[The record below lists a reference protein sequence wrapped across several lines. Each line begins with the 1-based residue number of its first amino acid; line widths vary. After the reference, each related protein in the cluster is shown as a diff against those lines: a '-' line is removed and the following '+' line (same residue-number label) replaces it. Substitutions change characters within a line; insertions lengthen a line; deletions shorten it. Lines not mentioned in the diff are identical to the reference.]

1 MNSDLISAV
10 GITGTFVPNCNK
22 NNIWHQLGQWH
33 TIISTLQVTQTD
45 GVTHT
50 LAVTVY
56 WPSGWRFYP
65 TVCKLIINIYFRGM
79 IFTWNHIFLWL
90 YKTLQS
96 SITDTSGLHESQETS
111 ILAKCHYSSEEAGSL
126 QRPWAFFPLHAV
138 SSAHRPWDTQRQ
150 YKQSHIMDSHN
161 KLTLGSGWCST
172 QLMPVLIRAWKY
184 YLGLAARSK
193 KSILSQVI
201 NSALSDCSPIPGSS
215 MSLSW
220 LLPLK
225 FSLWLALSR

>member
-1 MNSDLISAV
+1 MHAH
-10 GITGTFVPNCNK
+10 P
-22 NNIWHQLGQWH
+22 
-33 TIISTLQVTQTD
+33 TLQ
-45 GVTHT
+45 
-50 LAVTVY
+50 A
-56 WPSGWRFYP
+56 SF
-65 TVCKLIINIYFRGM
+65 F
-79 IFTWNHIFLWL
+79 FFLMMPQMWMSHKKS
-90 YKTLQS
+90 YKTS
-96 SITDTSGLHESQETS
+96 
-111 ILAKCHYSSEEAGSL
+111 
-126 QRPWAFFPLHAV
+126 FFPFFFFLGKAV
-138 SSAHRPWDTQRQ
+138 ITASWKWGFALTDSLVFSLLLQQLSSAHDAQDTQKR

-184 YLGLAARSK
+184 YLGLAASSK

-225 FSLWLALSR
+225 FSLWLALSCSFLFF

>member
-1 MNSDLISAV
+1 MTSRHLWALWVTGNLAKTPV
-10 GITGTFVPNCNK
+10 FYAITTVRKLRG
-22 NNIWHQLGQWH
+22 WHRAWVFSFFFLF
-33 TIISTLQVTQTD
+33 L
-45 GVTHT
+45 
-50 LAVTVY
+50 
-56 WPSGWRFYP
+56 P
-65 TVCKLIINIYFRGM
+65 TV
-79 IFTWNHIFLWL
+79 
-90 YKTLQS
+90 
-96 SITDTSGLHESQETS
+96 SG
-111 ILAKCHYSSEEAGSL
+111 AC
-126 QRPWAFFPLHAV
+126 RP
-138 SSAHRPWDTQRQ
+138 RDTQRQ

-225 FSLWLALSR
+225 FSLWLALSCYSSSFREK

>member
-1 MNSDLISAV
+1 M
-10 GITGTFVPNCNK
+10 T
-22 NNIWHQLGQWH
+22 
-33 TIISTLQVTQTD
+33 
-45 GVTHT
+45 
-50 LAVTVY
+50 Y
-56 WPSGWRFYP
+56 
-65 TVCKLIINIYFRGM
+65 
-79 IFTWNHIFLWL
+79 LWL
-90 YKTLQS
+90 LYFAEFLHWHLQL
-96 SITDTSGLHESQETS
+96 IWVIGN
-111 ILAKCHYSSEEAGSL
+111 LAKHLFLQNVITAVRQRRVYSDGG
-126 QRPWAFFPLHAV
+126 PLVLFSSVLPSV
-138 SSAHRPWDTQRQ
+138 SGAQRPWDTQRQ

-184 YLGLAARSK
+184 YLGLAACSK

-225 FSLWLALSR
+225 YSLWLALSC

>member
-1 MNSDLISAV
+1 MHVTVCLTVRD
-10 GITGTFVPNCNK
+10 TF
-22 NNIWHQLGQWH
+22 QWH
-33 TIISTLQVTQTD
+33 LQPTWVTANKT
-45 GVTHT
+45 
-50 LAVTVY
+50 
-56 WPSGWRFYP
+56 
-65 TVCKLIINIYFRGM
+65 
-79 IFTWNHIFLWL
+79 HIFFLLLLLHVMTADGKWKGLLWHTPFQL
-90 YKTLQS
+90 SPS
-96 SITDTSGLHESQETS
+96 SRSCQL
-111 ILAKCHYSSEEAGSL
+111 C
-126 QRPWAFFPLHAV
+126 PVHADL
-138 SSAHRPWDTQRQ
+138 RDTQRR

-225 FSLWLALSR
+225 FSLWLALSC

>member
-1 MNSDLISAV
+1 M
-10 GITGTFVPNCNK
+10 
-22 NNIWHQLGQWH
+22 
-33 TIISTLQVTQTD
+33 TLQN
-45 GVTHT
+45 
-50 LAVTVY
+50 
-56 WPSGWRFYP
+56 SF
-65 TVCKLIINIYFRGM
+65 
-79 IFTWNHIFLWL
+79 
-90 YKTLQS
+90 
-96 SITDTSGLHESQETS
+96 TDTSSVYESQET
-111 ILAKCHYSSEEAGSL
+111 LQNTNFCKMSL
-126 QRPWAFFPLHAV
+126 QQCGSGRFTLTEALVFFFILPTV
-138 SSAHRPWDTQRQ
+138 SGAHRAQDTQKQ

-184 YLGLAARSK
+184 YLGLAASSK

-225 FSLWLALSR
+225 FSLWLAL

>member
-1 MNSDLISAV
+1 M
-10 GITGTFVPNCNK
+10 
-22 NNIWHQLGQWH
+22 HR
-33 TIISTLQVTQTD
+33 
-45 GVTHT
+45 VTHT
-50 LAVTVY
+50 HILCTLHL
-56 WPSGWRFYP
+56 P
-65 TVCKLIINIYFRGM
+65 TATSVKLPE
-79 IFTWNHIFLWL
+79 HISAR
-90 YKTLQS
+90 QS
-96 SITDTSGLHESQETS
+96 SKKYDMSVVALLYRIPPLTPPAFMSHRKPCKNISGEVEGLLSKTPS
-111 ILAKCHYSSEEAGSL
+111 VFPFSL
-126 QRPWAFFPLHAV
+126 PTV
-138 SSAHRPWDTQRQ
+138 SSAHRPQDTQRRY

-184 YLGLAARSK
+184 YLGLAACSK

-225 FSLWLALSR
+225 YSVWLALSC

>member
-1 MNSDLISAV
+1 MSHKTQWKTTSFSSPSSPFFFFCKAV
-10 GITGTFVPNCNK
+10 ITLRKWGFALTDSLVLCLLLQ
-22 NNIWHQLGQWH
+22 QL
-33 TIISTLQVTQTD
+33 
-45 GVTHT
+45 
-50 LAVTVY
+50 
-56 WPSGWRFYP
+56 
-65 TVCKLIINIYFRGM
+65 
-79 IFTWNHIFLWL
+79 
-90 YKTLQS
+90 
-96 SITDTSGLHESQETS
+96 
-111 ILAKCHYSSEEAGSL
+111 
-126 QRPWAFFPLHAV
+126 
-138 SSAHRPWDTQRQ
+138 SSAHNARDTQKR

-184 YLGLAARSK
+184 YLGLAASSK

-225 FSLWLALSR
+225 FSLWLALSCSFLFLFFFLTVENVAASAFVHPFAIYTNMKTMCRQRR

>member
-1 MNSDLISAV
+1 MY
-10 GITGTFVPNCNK
+10 
-22 NNIWHQLGQWH
+22 
-33 TIISTLQVTQTD
+33 
-45 GVTHT
+45 
-50 LAVTVY
+50 VTVY
-56 WPSGWRFYP
+56 
-65 TVCKLIINIYFRGM
+65 L
-79 IFTWNHIFLWL
+79 
-90 YKTLQS
+90 TLQNS
-96 SITDTSGLHESQETS
+96 FTDTSSLLYMSHRKPCKTP
-111 ILAKCHYSSEEAGSL
+111 IFVKCHYNSGEVEGSL
-126 QRPWAFFPLHAV
+126 WQRPLVFFFYFLPTV
-138 SSAHRPWDTQRQ
+138 SGAHRPRDTQRQ

-225 FSLWLALSR
+225 FSLWLALSRLFFHRKIGTYCIYIWGLLCGLTPTWQKNNDEKCAWGGKISRAIESLTKSNP

>member
-1 MNSDLISAV
+1 MHHTHFLQTSTYKNADCLKMLHYL
-10 GITGTFVPNCNK
+10 NK
-22 NNIWHQLGQWH
+22 NFSKIIFKNKSLTYIWL
-33 TIISTLQVTQTD
+33 STYLCRI
-45 GVTHT
+45 
-50 LAVTVY
+50 
-56 WPSGWRFYP
+56 PSLTPQAYMSHRKP
-65 TVCKLIINIYFRGM
+65 CKTP
-79 IFTWNHIFLWL
+79 IF
-90 YKTLQS
+90 
-96 SITDTSGLHESQETS
+96 
-111 ILAKCHYSSEEAGSL
+111 AKCHYNSGEVEGL
-126 QRPWAFFPLHAV
+126 LWQRPLAFLFFFLPTV
-138 SSAHRPWDTQRQ
+138 SGAHRPRDTQRQ

-172 QLMPVLIRAWKY
+172 QLMPLLIRAWKY

-225 FSLWLALSR
+225 FSLWLALSC

>member
-1 MNSDLISAV
+1 MLNYLNISQQDNLKKY
-10 GITGTFVPNCNK
+10 GISVVALLCRIPSLTPPAYMSLVKPYK
-22 NNIWHQLGQWH
+22 
-33 TIISTLQVTQTD
+33 
-45 GVTHT
+45 
-50 LAVTVY
+50 
-56 WPSGWRFYP
+56 WPVF
-65 TVCKLIINIYFRGM
+65 
-79 IFTWNHIFLWL
+79 
-90 YKTLQS
+90 
-96 SITDTSGLHESQETS
+96 
-111 ILAKCHYSSEEAGSL
+111 AKCHYNSEEAEGL
-126 QRPWAFFPLHAV
+126 LWQRPLVFLFFLPTV
-138 SSAHRPWDTQRQ
+138 SGAHRPQDTQRRY

-225 FSLWLALSR
+225 YSLWLALSC

>member
-1 MNSDLISAV
+1 MLIHLNSLYFSMTASSKKCDKSVAV
-10 GITGTFVPNCNK
+10 YLTFLEFHH
-22 NNIWHQLGQWH
+22 WHLQLTWVK
-33 TIISTLQVTQTD
+33 ILLQRR
-45 GVTHT
+45 GN
-50 LAVTVY
+50 
-56 WPSGWRFYP
+56 GW
-65 TVCKLIINIYFRGM
+65 
-79 IFTWNHIFLWL
+79 FTWAEAL
-90 YKTLQS
+90 
-96 SITDTSGLHESQETS
+96 S
-111 ILAKCHYSSEEAGSL
+111 ILL
-126 QRPWAFFPLHAV
+126 LLLV
-138 SSAHRPWDTQRQ
+138 SSAHRPRDTQKQ

-225 FSLWLALSR
+225 FSLWLALSCLIFHKKTGTCGMYTHRVYYVVFQRNNISRTMERLT

>member
-1 MNSDLISAV
+1 MSVTVCL
-10 GITGTFVPNCNK
+10 
-22 NNIWHQLGQWH
+22 
-33 TIISTLQVTQTD
+33 TLQ
-45 GVTHT
+45 
-50 LAVTVY
+50 
-56 WPSGWRFYP
+56 
-65 TVCKLIINIYFRGM
+65 N
-79 IFTWNHIFLWL
+79 
-90 YKTLQS
+90 
-96 SITDTSGLHESQETS
+96 SITDTRSLWVTGNLTKHLFLPKEKKGGREKEK
-111 ILAKCHYSSEEAGSL
+111 KCHYNSGEVDCL
-126 QRPWAFFPLHAV
+126 LWQKPLVFFLFLPTV
-138 SSAHRPWDTQRQ
+138 SGAHRPWDTQRQ

-193 KSILSQVI
+193 KSIVSQVI

-225 FSLWLALSR
+225 FSLWLALLC

>member
-1 MNSDLISAV
+1 MTPSAYMSHSKQDTYFFSSSSSSRHDSRREV
-10 GITGTFVPNCNK
+10 EG
-22 NNIWHQLGQWH
+22 LLWH
-33 TIISTLQVTQTD
+33 TPFQLS
-45 GVTHT
+45 
-50 LAVTVY
+50 
-56 WPSGWRFYP
+56 PSSRSCQLCP
-65 TVCKLIINIYFRGM
+65 V
-79 IFTWNHIFLWL
+79 
-90 YKTLQS
+90 
-96 SITDTSGLHESQETS
+96 
-111 ILAKCHYSSEEAGSL
+111 
-126 QRPWAFFPLHAV
+126 HADL
-138 SSAHRPWDTQRQ
+138 RDTQRR

-225 FSLWLALSR
+225 FSLWLALSC

>member
-1 MNSDLISAV
+1 MHVTVCLTLQDTFPAYMTHSKQDTFFFFLFTSWQQTGSGGFAV
-10 GITGTFVPNCNK
+10 THALLVFFFVP
-22 NNIWHQLGQWH
+22 
-33 TIISTLQVTQTD
+33 
-45 GVTHT
+45 
-50 LAVTVY
+50 TV
-56 WPSGWRFYP
+56 SGAR
-65 TVCKLIINIYFRGM
+65 
-79 IFTWNHIFLWL
+79 
-90 YKTLQS
+90 
-96 SITDTSGLHESQETS
+96 
-111 ILAKCHYSSEEAGSL
+111 
-126 QRPWAFFPLHAV
+126 RP
-138 SSAHRPWDTQRQ
+138 RDTQRR

-225 FSLWLALSR
+225 FSLWLALSC

>member
-1 MNSDLISAV
+1 MTVYL
-10 GITGTFVPNCNK
+10 
-22 NNIWHQLGQWH
+22 
-33 TIISTLQVTQTD
+33 TLQ
-45 GVTHT
+45 
-50 LAVTVY
+50 
-56 WPSGWRFYP
+56 
-65 TVCKLIINIYFRGM
+65 N
-79 IFTWNHIFLWL
+79 
-90 YKTLQS
+90 
-96 SITDTSGLHESQETS
+96 SITDTSGLYESHWKPCKTP
-111 ILAKCHYSSEEAGSL
+111 IFL
-126 QRPWAFFPLHAV
+126 QNVITTVGKWRVLLWQNPLVFFLLFFVFLPTV
-138 SSAHRPWDTQRQ
+138 SGARRPWDTQRQ

-225 FSLWLALSR
+225 LSLWLALSC

>member
-1 MNSDLISAV
+1 MCDCLLNFAEFLHWHLQLIWVTGNLAKHLFLQNVITTV
-10 GITGTFVPNCNK
+10 GK
-22 NNIWHQLGQWH
+22 
-33 TIISTLQVTQTD
+33 
-45 GVTHT
+45 
-50 LAVTVY
+50 
-56 WPSGWRFYP
+56 WRGLLWQRPLVFLFFFLP
-65 TVCKLIINIYFRGM
+65 TV
-79 IFTWNHIFLWL
+79 
-90 YKTLQS
+90 
-96 SITDTSGLHESQETS
+96 SG
-111 ILAKCHYSSEEAGSL
+111 
-126 QRPWAFFPLHAV
+126 
-138 SSAHRPWDTQRQ
+138 AHRPRDTQRQ

-225 FSLWLALSR
+225 FSLWLALSC

>member
-1 MNSDLISAV
+1 MYAH
-10 GITGTFVPNCNK
+10 P
-22 NNIWHQLGQWH
+22 
-33 TIISTLQVTQTD
+33 TLQASFLMTPQTWMS
-45 GVTHT
+45 HKK
-50 LAVTVY
+50 
-56 WPSGWRFYP
+56 S
-65 TVCKLIINIYFRGM
+65 CK
-79 IFTWNHIFLWL
+79 
-90 YKTLQS
+90 
-96 SITDTSGLHESQETS
+96 TS
-111 ILAKCHYSSEEAGSL
+111 
-126 QRPWAFFPLHAV
+126 FFPFFLGKAV
-138 SSAHRPWDTQRQ
+138 ITASWKWGFALTDSLVFSLLSQQLSSAHDARDTQKR

-184 YLGLAARSK
+184 YLGLAASSK

-225 FSLWLALSR
+225 FSLWLALFLFYFTDKKVPASVHTYGLFVYSYSYTPIDE

>member
-1 MNSDLISAV
+1 MTYLQLSTRVCRVPSLTPFSFWVTANLEKQ
-10 GITGTFVPNCNK
+10 TFF
-22 NNIWHQLGQWH
+22 LGCKMSFQPPG
-33 TIISTLQVTQTD
+33 LQQQRSCVF
-45 GVTHT
+45 
-50 LAVTVY
+50 L
-56 WPSGWRFYP
+56 PLP
-65 TVCKLIINIYFRGM
+65 T
-79 IFTWNHIFLWL
+79 
-90 YKTLQS
+90 
-96 SITDTSGLHESQETS
+96 
-111 ILAKCHYSSEEAGSL
+111 
-126 QRPWAFFPLHAV
+126 V
-138 SSAHRPWDTQRQ
+138 SSAYRPWNTQKQ

-225 FSLWLALSR
+225 FSLWLALSC